1 MKSTTNTNANTV
13 NTNTNKATRNT
24 PKSFGYTAAEWKQVT
39 YDAYLSYVAFM
50 NGKIKPSMV
59 LERLNPL
66 FSKCGYTLNYT
77 NLTAILTVRMASF
90 GTDHGEIARKIKSI
104 TTFRDFLRGGYADVV
119 TAPLHFN
126 AGKAPKAPA
135 PKKAP
140 KAKAPT
146 KKELLAQLEELKA
159 QLAAIA

>member
-1 MKSTTNTNANTV
+1 MKST
-13 NTNTNKATRNT
+13 NTNTNRATRNT
-24 PKSFGYTAAEWKQVT
+24 PKDFGFTATEWKQAT
-39 YDAYLSYVAFM
+39 YEAYLSYVSFM
-50 NGKIKPSMV
+50 NGKIKPALV

-66 FSKCGYTLNYT
+66 FTKCGYTLNYT

-90 GTDHGEIARKIKSI
+90 GTDKGETARKIKSI

-135 PKKAP
+135 AKKAT
-140 KAKAPT
+140 KAKEPT

>member
-1 MKSTTNTNANTV
+1 MKST
-13 NTNTNKATRNT
+13 NTNTNKSTRT
-24 PKSFGYTAAEWKQVT
+24 EVKSLGYSAAEWKQAT

-50 NGKIKPSMV
+50 NGKIKPSEV
-59 LERLNPL
+59 LARLNPL
-66 FSKCGYTLNYT
+66 FTKCGYALNYT
-77 NLTAILTVRMASF
+77 NLTAILTVKMASF
-90 GTDHGEIARKIKSI
+90 GTDKGEIARKIKSV

-119 TAPLHFN
+119 AAPLHFN

-135 PKKAP
+135 PKKAT
-140 KAKAPT
+140 KAKEPT